1 MSKAGN
7 RGSAERPVTP
17 IAQIFKRSPP
27 LGGSVAEQEEN
38 LASYYVERE
47 TFVQPIVGNLPGLF
61 IHVGCVLAHYM
72 ADAQDDLREELRWD
86 QLALDAASAAVPQ
99 EFDGRF
105 PGMTLA
111 SFFPSLY
118 LNLAADYEKLGD
130 LALAR
135 KHAVMAAEA
144 VPALDDSGLGSMTSA
159 AIERLLGRLADAP
172 QGHESD

>member
-1 MSKAGN
+1 MPSANDTTFELMGIIERLQ
-7 RGSAERPVTP
+7 RGERT
-17 IAQIFKRSPP
+17 IARAQFEATWARLDS
-27 LGGSVAEQEEN
+27 SD
-38 LASYYVERE
+38 
-47 TFVQPIVGNLPGLF
+47 LF
-61 IHVGCVLAHYM
+61 HRCVLAHYM

-111 SFFPSLY
+111 SFFPSLH

-172 QGHESD
+172 HGHESD